1 MLHRSKHDRE
11 CTMLVNPLRNTTIW
25 VIYGVPAAIL
35 TLVMAA
41 LIQPAVWAIAGL
53 AGIVGASAW
62 TAKLWRASDIP
73 MPSRF
78 IGS

>member
-1 MLHRSKHDRE
+1 MISDPPRSGA
-11 CTMLVNPLRNTTIW
+11 IW
-25 VIYGVPAAIL
+25 VIYGVPAIVL
-35 TLVMAA
+35 SLVIAA

-53 AGIVGASAW
+53 AGIVGTSAW